1 MELDFSTTGL
11 MRVLDDSSNPI
22 HSHVLQN
29 IQHPGIL
36 SASIDP
42 AIGRSNIS
50 AVTFVDG
57 GLPFVYDIRDITSPV
72 YATPADLLDAIE
84 TAIAA
89 LY

>member
-29 IQHPGIL
+29 IQHPGIVDIT
-36 SASIDP
+36 IDP
-42 AIGRSNIS
+42 VLGRSDVT
-50 AVTFVDG
+50 AVSFVDG
-57 GLPFVYDIRDITSPV
+57 GIPFTYDIRDITSPV